1 MSFRKE
7 LKTILSYSNTES
19 FNKWIIDNGGKLLF
33 NERNINSIYYEN
45 DNFSMYYD

>member
-1 MSFRKE
+1 MSFRKK

-33 NERNINSIYYEN
+33 NVRDINSIY
-45 DNFSMYYD
+45 